1 MNRRSRPRSTWAIL
15 LLAVVILAAQWPAA
29 AAPAAPVASTLAA
42 ENTSRTNRAFSYT
55 NDKIPEGPWSVHL
68 VKIDRQNPDYELHT
82 TLGAGQITGM
92 TTLTEQVKAL
102 PPALGRPMA
111 AINGDFYLTSPRAYN
126 GDPQGLQILDG
137 ELVSG
142 PVADYPCFW
151 IDAQGR
157 PQTGIVQPVFRVT
170 WKHGTTTVFGLNE
183 ERHDDGATLYTPRMG
198 PSTGT
203 KNGGREIILEAADT
217 SVTNA
222 FLPLR
227 PGVKVRAKV
236 RAIRDA
242 GDTPL
247 TPGIMV
253 ISLGPRL
260 LVDAPVVDVGD
271 IIELSTSTVPDL
283 EGCQTALGGGPR
295 LVMDGKP
302 VGGWRNPHQRHPRTA
317 LGWNKDHL
325 WLMLVDGRQ
334 PGLSVGMSFTEMA
347 DYFIKLGCTH
357 ALNLDGGGSAS
368 MWLLGQTVS
377 SPSEGKERPVANG
390 LVLIKKP
397 KRVESESVGA
407 PNSNSAR

>member
-15 LLAVVILAAQWPAA
+15 LLSVFTFAGQWPVA
-29 AAPAAPVASTLAA
+29 AAPAATTPAA
-42 ENTSRTNRAFSYT
+42 EDTSRNRAFSYT
-55 NDKIPEGPWSVHL
+55 NDKIPDGPWSIHL
-68 VKIDRQNPDYELHT
+68 IKIDRHSPDYELHT

-102 PPALGRPMA
+102 PLSLGRPIA
-111 AINGDFYLTSPRAYN
+111 AVNGDFYLTSPQAYN

-151 IDAQGR
+151 VDVQGH

-170 WKHGTTTVFGLNE
+170 WKHGTTSIFGLNE

-203 KNGGREIILEAADT
+203 KSGGREIILEGVD
-217 SVTNA
+217 TNA

-227 PGVKVRAKV
+227 PGVKLRAKV
-236 RAIRDA
+236 RAIREA

-247 TPGIMV
+247 TTDTMV

-260 LVDAPVVDVGD
+260 LVDAPAVEVGD
-271 IIELSTSTVPDL
+271 IIQLSTATVPDL
-283 EGCQTALGGGPR
+283 KGCQTALGGGPR
-295 LVMDGKP
+295 LVVDGKP
-302 VGGWRNPHQRHPRTA
+302 VGGWRSPHQRHPRTA

-347 DYFIKLGCTH
+347 DYFVKLGCTH

-368 MWLLGQTVS
+368 MWLLGQTIS
-377 SPSEGKERPVANG
+377 SPSEGRERPVANG
-390 LVLIKKP
+390 LVVIKKP
-397 KRVESESVGA
+397 KRVEPESVGT

>member
-1 MNRRSRPRSTWAIL
+1 MNRRSKQRPAWAAL
-15 LLAVVILAAQWPAA
+15 LLAAAILASTPSLR
-29 AAPAAPVASTLAA
+29 AAPASTPASDDSA
-42 ENTSRTNRAFSYT
+42 RTNRAFSYT
-55 NDKIPEGPWSVHL
+55 NDKIPEGPWSIHL
-68 VKIDRQNPDYELHT
+68 VKIDRNNTDYELHT

-102 PPALGRPMA
+102 PQSLGRPMA

-126 GDPQGLQILDG
+126 GDPQGLQILEG
-137 ELVSG
+137 ELVSA
-142 PVADYPCFW
+142 PAPDYPCLW
-151 IDAQGR
+151 IDSKGR
-157 PQTGIVQPVFRVT
+157 PQTAIVQPVFRVT

-183 ERHDDGATLYTPRMG
+183 ERHDEGAVLYTPRMG

-203 KNGGREIILEAADT
+203 GSGGREIVLEAVTT
-217 SVTNA
+217 SGETNT

-227 PGVKVRAKV
+227 VSAKCRARV
-236 RAIRDA
+236 RAIRDG
-242 GDTPL
+242 GDTHVA
-247 TPGIMV
+247 PGTMV

-260 LVDAPVVDVGD
+260 LVDAPAVDVGD
-271 IIELSTSTVPDL
+271 IIELSTTTVPDL
-283 EGCQTALGGGPR
+283 EGCQTAIGGGPR

-302 VGGWRNPHQRHPRTA
+302 VNGWRNPHQRHPRTA
-317 LGWNKDHL
+317 LGWNKDYL

-368 MWLLGQTVS
+368 MWLLGQTIS

-390 LVLIKKP
+390 LVLV
-397 KRVESESVGA
+397 KRQKR
-407 PNSNSAR
+407 P

>member
-1 MNRRSRPRSTWAIL
+1 MNRRSRLRSTWAIL
-15 LLAVVILAAQWPAA
+15 LLAVVTLAPQWPVA
-29 AAPAAPVASTLAA
+29 AAPAASPAVPPAA
-42 ENTSRTNRAFSYT
+42 DDTSRTNRAFSYT
-55 NDKIPEGPWSVHL
+55 NDKIPAGPWSVHL
-68 VKIDRQNPDYELHT
+68 VKIDRNNSDYELHS

-102 PPALGRPMA
+102 PPSLGRPMA
-111 AINGDFYLTSPRAYN
+111 AVNGDFYLTSPRAYN

-142 PVADYPCFW
+142 PEADYPCFW
-151 IDAQGR
+151 IDRQGR
-157 PQTGIVQPVFRVT
+157 PQTGIVQPVFRAI

-183 ERHDDGATLYTPRMG
+183 ERQDDGATLYTPRMG

-203 KNGGREIILEAADT
+203 KNGGREIVLEAADT
-217 SVTNA
+217 SATND

-227 PGVKVRAKV
+227 PGVKIRAKV
-236 RAIRDA
+236 RAIRDT

-247 TPGIMV
+247 TPDIMV

-260 LVDAPVVDVGD
+260 LVDAPAVDVGD

-295 LVMDGKP
+295 LVTDGKP
-302 VGGWRNPHQRHPRTA
+302 VGGWRTPHQRHPRTG
-317 LGWNKDHL
+317 LGWNKDYI

-347 DYFIKLGCTH
+347 DYFVKLGCTH

-368 MWLLGQTVS
+368 MWLMGQTVN
-377 SPSEGKERPVANG
+377 SPSEGRERPVANG
-390 LVLIKKP
+390 LVLIKKT
-397 KRVESESVGA
+397 KRS
-407 PNSNSAR
+407 